1 MEASASEIPST
12 FATFLE
18 IIDIKIWVHSASHK
32 DVTAYL
38 HLLGR
43 KEFQHCFLAFPCD
56 LAGEYPVPVPD
67 SMPISSQTLYPAL
80 TRVPAMRP
88 TFQDMIHVIMERLEG
103 SIRTDCAVIV
113 TPTADC

>member
-32 DVTAYL
+32 DVTVYL

-67 SMPISSQTLYPAL
+67 SMPISSQTPYPGL

-88 TFQDMIHVIMERLEG
+88 TFQDMIRVIMECLEG
-103 SIRTDCAVIV
+103 SIRTDCAIIV

>member
-43 KEFQHCFLAFPCD
+43 KEFQHCFLAFPRD
-56 LAGEYPVPVPD
+56 LTGEYPIPVPD
-67 SMPISSQTLYPAL
+67 SMPISSQTPYPGL

-88 TFQDMIHVIMERLEG
+88 TFQDMIRVIMECLEG
-103 SIRTDCAVIV
+103 SIRTDCAIIV

>member
-1 MEASASEIPST
+1 MEVLTSEIHFT

-18 IIDIKIWVHSASHK
+18 VIGVEIWVHPASHE
-32 DVTAYL
+32 DMTAYL

-67 SMPISSQTLYPAL
+67 SMPISSQTPYPGL

-88 TFQDMIHVIMERLEG
+88 TFQDMIRVIMECLEG
-103 SIRTDCAVIV
+103 SIRTDCAIII
-113 TPTADC
+113 TPTTDC